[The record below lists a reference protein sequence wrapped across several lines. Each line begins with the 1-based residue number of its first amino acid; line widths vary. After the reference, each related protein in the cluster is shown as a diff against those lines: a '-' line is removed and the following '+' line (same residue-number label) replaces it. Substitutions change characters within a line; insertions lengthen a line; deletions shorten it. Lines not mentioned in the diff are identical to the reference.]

1 MAFAT
6 GGGRKDGQTRHRRL
20 AVTDRAPPI
29 DMTREA
35 SRSTSTTC
43 PATTLRPGRPRPTR
57 DLLSRSS
64 PPRASAP
71 FPVLA
76 RPGPAPGCSAVAGES
91 MQAPPPPSGASAR
104 PTRARAPDPRSSVSV
119 GCTVRACLLA
129 PTCPTSPRAGLCPAR
144 LCKRAHRAALRAV
157 AASGT
162 VSASRPAGL
171 ESAASSSTRP
181 RRRSSPVHCPARS
194 IACHVSAIMAENTN
208 LKQRRVRSFVTR
220 LLLGAVQG
228 AVPSHGT
235 GSARP
240 CGGAVSARLAG
251 RAVSARAGR
260 PRARG
265 APRAAPAAASRLSE
279 RTDRPAPPAAA
290 GRVPGAGAR
299 RAEGR
304 APACEQQVGVRVQ
317 HRGAPG
323 ARSRARLQPSARARA
338 PVVPSLDNLLGSA
351 G

>member
-43 PATTLRPGRPRPTR
+43 PATTLRPGRPRPTC

-104 PTRARAPDPRSSVSV
+104 PTRARAPDPRSSVPV

-144 LCKRAHRAALRAV
+144 LCKRAHRATLRAV

-208 LKQRRVRSFVTR
+208 LKQAKGVFVPPR
-220 LLLGAVQG
+220 LLFYRRSG
-228 AVPSHGT
+228 
-235 GSARP
+235 
-240 CGGAVSARLAG
+240 
-251 RAVSARAGR
+251 
-260 PRARG
+260 PRSGPIQWDRQ
-265 APRAAPAAASRLSE
+265 RAAVWW
-279 RTDRPAPPAAA
+279 
-290 GRVPGAGAR
+290 G
-299 RAEGR
+299 
-304 APACEQQVGVRVQ
+304 C
-317 HRGAPG
+317 
-323 ARSRARLQPSARARA
+323 
-338 PVVPSLDNLLGSA
+338 
-351 G
+351 